1 MTAGPIGRRHAAFGA
16 AALAAATT
24 LARPAIG
31 QGRFP
36 NRPVR
41 FLIPWAP
48 GGTLDG
54 FMRLQAELFQQD
66 TGQALVIE
74 NRPGARGT
82 LAAQALFQARPDGYT
97 LAHHHLSIIRHPF
110 LTKQRTWHPVDDFSY
125 VMQQTGFVFGHVVH
139 PASGWNTLADMWAEA
154 RRRPGE
160 LTYGTSGIAT
170 SNHLAMEELCEKEG
184 VQMTHVPYRGTA
196 ENITALLA
204 RQIDCIANSNSW
216 APNVEAGQ
224 MRLLAVWTRERLRSL
239 PDAPTLLE
247 LGYGMVVTSPYG
259 VAGPKGMDP
268 ELVEALHQVFR
279 KTQTHPR
286 VQEYM
291 AQNDMPDEYLGPA
304 AYTAFA
310 RERAEYEKR
319 MVARL
324 NLSID

>member
-1 MTAGPIGRRHAAFGA
+1 MATLRRTLLLAGASFA
-16 AALAAATT
+16 
-24 LARPAIG
+24 LARPSLG

-54 FMRLQAELFQQD
+54 FMRLQAETFQREF
-66 TGQALVIE
+66 GQSLIIE
-74 NRPGARGT
+74 NMPGARGT
-82 LAAQALFQARPDGYT
+82 RAAIQLVGQTRPDGYT
-97 LAHHHLSIIRHPF
+97 IAHHHLSVLRHPF
-110 LTKQRTWHPVDDFSY
+110 LTKRPTWDPVNDFTY
-125 VMQQTGFVFGHVVH
+125 IMQQSGFVFGHVVH
-139 PASGWNTLADMWAEA
+139 PQSGWNTLADMWAAA
-154 RRRPGE
+154 RARPGQ

-184 VQMTHVPYRGTA
+184 VQMIHVPYRGTS

-204 RQIDCIANSNSW
+204 RQLDVIANSNAW
-216 APNVEAGQ
+216 QPGVEAGQ
-224 MRLLAVWTRERLRSL
+224 MRLLAVWTRERLRSF
-239 PDAPTLLE
+239 PDVPTLQD

-259 VAGPKGMDP
+259 IVGPKGMDP
-268 ELVEALHQVFR
+268 EITEFLHQAFKR
-279 KTQTHPR
+279 M
-286 VQEYM
+286 QESPMMRDYM
-291 AQNDMPDEYLGPA
+291 VRNEMPDEYLGPA

-310 RERAEYEKR
+310 RERAAYEQR